1 MNGPVEHV
9 IPQMDY
15 ESTGGQLAAARQ
27 HYGLTVADVARQ
39 LKLNVRQVEA
49 LEEDTYEQLPG
60 PVFVRGFVRNYARF
74 LGLDPEPLLA
84 YAEHHMPRQRP
95 VEEPFSPSRAIPF
108 SGERENHLSRYMIVI
123 VLLIAG
129 VLVFELYHYKPQ
141 RTAEKA
147 LFEPGRLREAPPPA
161 RKPAAAPAQMLT
173 TAPAVAAA
181 TPSVTASAARTPTAD
196 AGPAPVDGT
205 AASAAANGTAD
216 GVVADAAAPG
226 AATSDQTDAAASNT
240 DNDAAASQQTQ
251 SATSDSATAT
261 ATAAAAPTAMA
272 AAPAQAA
279 LPSGEKQLHLV
290 FHKDSWVEV
299 HDKDGQR
306 IFSKLNPAG
315 SEQTIT
321 GTPPFSLVIGNAA
334 GVTLTYDG
342 KPVDLAPHT
351 KTTVARFSLE

>member
-49 LEEDTYEQLPG
+49 LEEDAYEQLPG

-95 VEEPFSPSRAIPF
+95 VEEPFSPSRAVPF

-141 RTAEKA
+141 RTAEKT

-161 RKPAAAPAQMLT
+161 RKPAAAPAQTAT
-173 TAPAVAAA
+173 TASAIAAA
-181 TPSVTASAARTPTAD
+181 TPPSTTASPSVAPAADSGSAPATGAEASATAADTAD
-196 AGPAPVDGT
+196 A
-205 AASAAANGTAD
+205 AASAAAP
-216 GVVADAAAPG
+216 AAAP
-226 AATSDQTDAAASNT
+226 APPDQADAAASNA
-240 DNDAAASQQTQ
+240 DNGAAVSQQTQ
-251 SATSDSATAT
+251 TAASGSATDVVS
-261 ATAAAAPTAMA
+261 AAPAAVA

-315 SEQTIT
+315 TEQTIT

-342 KPVDLAPHT
+342 KSVDLAPHT
-351 KTTVARFSLE
+351 KTTVARFTLE

>member
-27 HYGLTVADVARQ
+27 HYGLAVADVARQ

-49 LEEDTYEQLPG
+49 LEEDAYEQLPG

-95 VEEPFSPSRAIPF
+95 VDEPFSPSRAVPF

-141 RTAEKA
+141 HIAEKT

-161 RKPAAAPAQMLT
+161 RKPAIAPAQLAK
-173 TAPAVAAA
+173 TAPAGAAA
-181 TPSVTASAARTPTAD
+181 TPPAATSQGAPAADSGAAPAAGAESPAAADGSGAAAAPAAAAPNQADAAASNADNGTTASPQTQP
-196 AGPAPVDGT
+196 
-205 AASAAANGTAD
+205 AASD
-216 GVVADAAAPG
+216 SAAAPG
-226 AATSDQTDAAASNT
+226 AAPAAA
-240 DNDAAASQQTQ
+240 
-251 SATSDSATAT
+251 
-261 ATAAAAPTAMA
+261 A

-279 LPSGEKQLHLV
+279 LPFGEKQLHLV

-299 HDKDGQR
+299 HDKAGKR

-315 SEQTIT
+315 TEQTIT

-334 GVTLTYDG
+334 GVTLTYGG

-351 KTTVARFSLE
+351 KTTVARFTLE

>member
-1 MNGPVEHV
+1 
-9 IPQMDY
+9 
-15 ESTGGQLAAARQ
+15 
-27 HYGLTVADVARQ
+27 
-39 LKLNVRQVEA
+39 
-49 LEEDTYEQLPG
+49 
-60 PVFVRGFVRNYARF
+60 VFVRGFVRNYARF

-205 AASAAANGTAD
+205 AAPATANGTAD

-251 SATSDSATAT
+251 PATSDSAT

>member
-49 LEEDTYEQLPG
+49 LEEDAYEQLPG

-95 VEEPFSPSRAIPF
+95 VDEPFSPSRAVPF

-141 RTAEKA
+141 HTAEKT

-161 RKPAAAPAQMLT
+161 RKPAVAPAQMAAT
-173 TAPAVAAA
+173 VPAGAAA
-181 TPSVTASAARTPTAD
+181 TPSPATPPGAPAADSGAAPAAGAESSAAAEGTGDAAAPAAAAPSQADAAASNADNGTTASQQTQPAASDSAAGTAS
-196 AGPAPVDGT
+196 
-205 AASAAANGTAD
+205 AASAAAT
-216 GVVADAAAPG
+216 
-226 AATSDQTDAAASNT
+226 
-240 DNDAAASQQTQ
+240 
-251 SATSDSATAT
+251 
-261 ATAAAAPTAMA
+261 

-279 LPSGEKQLHLV
+279 LPPGEKQLHLV

-299 HDKDGQR
+299 HDKDGKR

-315 SEQTIT
+315 TEQTIT

-334 GVTLTYDG
+334 GVTLTYGG

-351 KTTVARFSLE
+351 KTTVARFTLE

>member
-1 MNGPVEHV
+1 
-9 IPQMDY
+9 MDY
-15 ESTGGQLAAARQ
+15 ETTGGQLAAARQ

-49 LEEDTYEQLPG
+49 LEEGAYEQLPG

-74 LGLDPEPLLA
+74 LGLDPEPLLT

-141 RTAEKA
+141 RTAEKM

-161 RKPAAAPAQMLT
+161 RKPAAAPARMLT

-181 TPSVTASAARTPTAD
+181 TPLAAAPAD
-196 AGPAPVDGT
+196 GS
-205 AASAAANGTAD
+205 AASAAADSTAD
-216 GVVADAAAPG
+216 RVAADAAAPG
-226 AATSDQTDAAASNT
+226 TATSDRADAAASNA
-240 DNDAAASQQTQ
+240 DNDAAASPQTQ

-261 ATAAAAPTAMA
+261 ATAAGAPTAVA
-272 AAPAQAA
+272 AAPGQAA

-299 HDKDGQR
+299 HDKDGKR

-334 GVTLTYDG
+334 GVTLTYDE

-351 KTTVARFSLE
+351 KTTVARFTLE